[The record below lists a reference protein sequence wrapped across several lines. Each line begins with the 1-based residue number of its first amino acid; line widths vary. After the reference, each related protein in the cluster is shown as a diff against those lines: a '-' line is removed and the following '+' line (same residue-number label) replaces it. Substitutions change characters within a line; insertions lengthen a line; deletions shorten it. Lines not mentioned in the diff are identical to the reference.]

1 MSLLLTIGVMTAGTI
16 SDRQNPSGPET
27 HPVAGQ
33 GLGQGLG
40 QGEGEGKRGR
50 GGTKIMLMMVMI
62 WLIKRVMVVVWL

>member
-27 HPVAGQ
+27 HPVA
-33 GLGQGLG
+33 GQGLG